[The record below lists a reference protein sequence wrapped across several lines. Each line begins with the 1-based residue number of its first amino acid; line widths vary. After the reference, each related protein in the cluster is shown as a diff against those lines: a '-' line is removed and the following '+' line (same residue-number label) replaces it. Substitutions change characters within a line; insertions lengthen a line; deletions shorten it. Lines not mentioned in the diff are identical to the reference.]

1 MGRLGTLHGLAFEMT
16 IFLYRMWRELG
27 FGSTH
32 GLFLIWLQFQIL
44 QVNMHAPATVRDKI
58 FFAMR
63 LAPMVEDL

>member
-1 MGRLGTLHGLAFEMT
+1 MGRLGTLHRLAFEM
-16 IFLYRMWRELG
+16 IFFLYRMWREL
-27 FGSTH
+27 H

-44 QVNMHAPATVRDKI
+44 QLNMHAPATVRDKI

>member
-1 MGRLGTLHGLAFEMT
+1 MIF
-16 IFLYRMWRELG
+16 FLYRMWREL
-27 FGSTH
+27 H

-44 QVNMHAPATVRDKI
+44 QLNMHAPATVRDKI

>member
-1 MGRLGTLHGLAFEMT
+1 MI
-16 IFLYRMWRELG
+16 IFLYRMWREKG

-58 FFAMR
+58 FFFHEAC
-63 LAPMVEDL
+63 AHG